1 MKKII
6 ISAAVALIV
15 GIILALRFCLTP
27 SEQVYCFTLSDD
39 GTLYTVSKFERG
51 DFLRVV
57 NNETGID
64 RTERLDDVIPVNIGQ
79 YLDMMCF
86 RDEMFLMSQGMDNG
100 VPFLR
105 VDRFTDDGSWKG
117 EALTIPMVEDTHFF
131 TANFCEMYDYNRDN
145 PDVLT
150 AVMTIN
156 DQIFTQEIGSGGK
169 TGELRRY
176 ALEDGSEP
184 GWAGVTEY
192 GVIYFDSDDHL
203 CLIDNDMKLKKFDVK
218 KLNFQNPFMISNGI
232 YGVSLSDISL
242 CGYIYIMD
250 FEENTISGVEYVEN
264 LGNAKA
270 DKEIADGI
278 VFSDLREVKTT
289 SWTGQQGYYF
299 MGIVKP
305 DGERGKIVRFSEI
318 SGDSRVYDEPLLPLS
333 RGILVLLVV
342 SGCVFAGM
350 LLILFIGGRLLS
362 LRKVVVKQTLIS
374 IALIAVAFG
383 IMFLTLNVFMKRL
396 FDNTKTV
403 ALGDVIDY
411 IASEIDP
418 DALREG
424 ELSEDTVDIILEYE
438 DRYMRGYTDYIL
450 DKELYFPN
458 IYESSSVEFVRIA
471 RLINGEYHY
480 IYYYGIQ
487 DPDALA
493 TYFTSTETLD
503 KIRNLNENECL
514 VTTSRSQNRKWLE
527 ESRAIFDSNGNNV
540 GFVMAGLEYDDVERS
555 VSQNALQ
562 LSVIW
567 DFLFTVICAA
577 FLLFLMKLLYPLKKI
592 KKAVSE
598 ISEGKIGTRVDIK
611 TNDELQDIAASFSEM
626 SVKLEDYFN
635 SINVIS
641 KAYERYLP
649 KDFFR
654 LMDKRSVLD
663 VNPEDRREVVLTYL
677 FIGIDMN
684 RLHSA
689 GTDGF
694 CALNRIYGLVSVTV
708 SGFGGA
714 VQSLDDRQMTCIF
727 SGETSSAVE
736 AALSIR
742 EKLTAEALNDAEVR
756 ITLQR
761 AGSTIGVIGTGE
773 AMKPVTVSS
782 AIEMQQYIAA
792 VMKEYDLSYVLTD
805 NVKDALSGVKVTLKY
820 IGTLSEL
827 GGISGKRFEIGLYEV
842 PEGCCGEEKQLRLST
857 LATFSRGMD
866 EYRAG
871 HIREARSHFIE
882 VLRVNRGD
890 LIARHYLML
899 CEGGDFLKENKN
911 ELKTN

>member
-6 ISAAVALIV
+6 ISAAAALIV
-15 GIILALRFCLTP
+15 GIVLALRFCLTP
-27 SEQVYCFTLSDD
+27 SEQVYCFTLSGE
-39 GTLYTVSKFERG
+39 GTLYTVAKFERG
-51 DFLRVV
+51 NFLRVV
-57 NNETGID
+57 NQEKGLD
-64 RTERLDDVIPVNIGQ
+64 RTERLDDVIKVRQ
-79 YLDMMCF
+79 YLDIICY
-86 RDEMFLMSQGMDNG
+86 RSELFLMSQGVDG
-100 VPFLR
+100 DKPFLR
-105 VDRFTDDGSWKG
+105 VDRFTADGSWKG
-117 EALTIPMVEDTHFF
+117 EVLTIPLSSETLFF
-131 TANFCEMYDYNRDN
+131 SADFCEAYDQDREN
-145 PDVLT
+145 PDILNVVLT
-150 AVMTIN
+150 NT

-176 ALEDGSEP
+176 ALEEGTSP
-184 GWAGVTEY
+184 GWAGVTAY
-192 GVIYFDSDDHL
+192 GVVYFDSDDHI
-203 CLIDNDMKLKKFDVK
+203 CFIDSDMKQRKFNIDKVN
-218 KLNFQNPFMISNGI
+218 LEDPFMFSHAI
-232 YGVSLSDISL
+232 YGVSLNDISL
-242 CGYIYIMD
+242 SGFLLESDYDEKAITDIY
-250 FEENTISGVEYVEN
+250 YVPG
-264 LGNAKA
+264 LGNSSA
-270 DKEIADGI
+270 DREIADGI
-278 VFSDLREVKTT
+278 RFSDLRDVGVT
-289 SWTGQQGYYF
+289 SWSSQSGYYF
-299 MGIVKP
+299 IGIVKP
-305 DGERGKIVRFSEI
+305 DGERGKIVCFSDA
-318 SGDSRVYDEPLLPLS
+318 SGNSKVYDEPLLPLG
-333 RGILVLLVV
+333 RGILVLLIV
-342 SGCVFAGM
+342 SGCIFVGV
-350 LLILFIGGRLLS
+350 LLLLFIGGRLLS
-362 LRKVVVKQTLIS
+362 LRKVVVKQFLIS
-374 IALIAVAFG
+374 LVLIAVSFG
-383 IMFLTLNVFMKRL
+383 IMFSTSNVFMKRIL
-396 FDNTKTV
+396 NSTETV
-403 ALGDVIDY
+403 ALRDILDYVAGGIDEE
-411 IASEIDP
+411 AFDTGVLP
-418 DALREG
+418 DETLT
-424 ELSEDTVDIILEYE
+424 LMQEYE
-438 DRYMRGYTDYIL
+438 DRSKPLYTL
-450 DKELYFPN
+450 DDDLYFPRM
-458 IYESSSVEFVRIA
+458 YTLGSVAFIRVAKLVE
-471 RLINGEYHY
+471 GKYYY
-480 IYYYGIQ
+480 IYYYGSQ
-487 DPDALA
+487 EPGALA
-493 TYFTSTETLD
+493 SYYTSTDTLD
-503 KIRNLNENECL
+503 MIRELTPDEYL
-514 VTTSRSQNRKWLE
+514 ATTSHSQNRKWME
-527 ESRAIFDSNGNNV
+527 ESRAIFDSAGNNI
-540 GFVMAGLEYDDVERS
+540 GFVMAGCEYNELELS
-555 VSQNALQ
+555 VSQAALR
-562 LSVIW
+562 LSIIW
-567 DFLFTVICAA
+567 GFLFTVICAA
-577 FLLFLMKLLYPLKKI
+577 FLLFLVKLLYPLKKI

-598 ISEGKIGTRVDIK
+598 ISEGKIGTRVVIK

-663 VNPEDRREVVLTYL
+663 VSPEDSREVVLNYL
-677 FIGIDMN
+677 FIGINMN

-694 CALNRIYGLVSVTV
+694 SALNRIYGLVSATV

-742 EKLTAEALNDAEVR
+742 EKLTAEALNDAEVK

-761 AGSTIGVIGTGE
+761 ADSTIGVIGTGE

-805 NVKDALSGVKVTLKY
+805 NVKKALCGVNVTLKY

-857 LATFSRGMD
+857 LAAFNRGMD

-890 LIARHYLML
+890 LIARRYLML